1 MSWPEENQLEL
12 YEDHTYGYS
21 CLTMVDEDHIGI
33 LYEGNRELF
42 FEKVA
47 IQELIAD

>member
-1 MSWPEENQLEL
+1 
-12 YEDHTYGYS
+12 
-21 CLTMVDEDHIGI
+21 MVDEDHIGI